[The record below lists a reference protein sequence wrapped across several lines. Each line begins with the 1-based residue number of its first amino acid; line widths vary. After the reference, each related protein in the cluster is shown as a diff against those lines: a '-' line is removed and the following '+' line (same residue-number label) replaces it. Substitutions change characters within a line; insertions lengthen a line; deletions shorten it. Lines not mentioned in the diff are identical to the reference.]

1 MARFGEQVVQG
12 LINPSFGQGLFEAG
26 TAIGSAPRRARE
38 EEEKKRKEK
47 GLLGGLMQIQ
57 QAAQAGQLDAET
69 ARMAAGSLQGLG
81 MPVESIMSA
90 LSNAQGIQQQVMEKQ
105 RVQKERSSL
114 GEAFVSAAD
123 QAGFDENIIKDVVRA
138 ISSGA
143 VTDLNSAITRAQ
155 EGTEAAATREYY
167 SNISEYSPQIG
178 ALVARGNFEAA
189 DAVFSRLQNQETLEE
204 AAQTMQT
211 LADNGGILTGG
222 INGNRGSVW
231 KAVSAQSKDLNEATT
246 TMNRLE
252 EVSLRNRTN
261 SHKGPTKTITY
272 VAQPKSLEEGMAGLF
287 SSGTTKAETIEA
299 PVDSATGEIN
309 AQWLADFK
317 KHVAKQIIGMGE
329 EGKGEVDSQISV
341 ETDDVEKTPLGKV
354 TPLDLYNSFSSTAG

>member
-1 MARFGEQVVQG
+1 MASFGEQVVQG
-12 LINPSFGQGLFEAG
+12 LINPSFGRGLFEAG

-38 EEEKKRKEK
+38 EEKEKRKEK
-47 GLLGGLMQIQ
+47 GLLSGLMQIQ
-57 QAAQAGQLDAET
+57 QAAQAGQFDPSFAD
-69 ARMAAGSLQGLG
+69 MAAKELQSLG
-81 MPVESIMSA
+81 MPVEKIMSA
-90 LSNAQGIQQQVMEKQ
+90 LSNAQGIQQQTMKD
-105 RVQKERSSL
+105 RKVQKDRSSL
-114 GEAFVSAAD
+114 REAFVSAAN
-123 QAGFDENIIKDVVRA
+123 QAGFNNNIIKDVVRG
-138 ISSGA
+138 ISSGSI
-143 VTDLNSAITRAQ
+143 TDLNTAIETAQ
-155 EGTEAAATREYY
+155 KGTEAAATREYY

>member
-1 MARFGEQVVQG
+1 MARFGQQVVEG
-12 LINPSFGQGLFEAG
+12 LINPSFTQGLFQAG
-26 TAIGSAPRRARE
+26 ASLGGAPRRARE
-38 EEEKKRKEK
+38 EEERKRKEK

-57 QAAQAGQLDAET
+57 QAAQAGQLDPSFADV
-69 ARMAAGSLQGLG
+69 AAKELQSLG
-81 MPVESIMSA
+81 MPVENIMST

-114 GEAFVSAAD
+114 REAFVSAAD
-123 QAGFDENIIKDVVRA
+123 QAGFDNNIIKDVVRG

-155 EGTEAAATREYY
+155 EGTEAAAAREYY
-167 SNISEYSPQIG
+167 SKISEYSPQIG

-189 DAVFSRLQNQETLEE
+189 DVVFSRLQNQETLEE
-204 AAQTMQT
+204 AAQTIQT
-211 LADNGGILTGG
+211 LADNGGILTS
-222 INGNRGSVW
+222 GNRGSVW

-252 EVSLRNRTN
+252 EVSLRNKTN
-261 SHKGPTKTITY
+261 AHKGPTKTITY
-272 VAQPKSLEEGMAGLF
+272 VAHPKSLEEGMAGLF

-299 PVDSATGEIN
+299 PIDPATGEVQ

-329 EGKGEVDSQISV
+329 EGKGEVDSEISV
-341 ETDDVEKTPLGKV
+341 DDNDNQNTVSPKL
-354 TPLDLYNSFSSTAG
+354 TPLDLYKNFSSTAG